1 MEEFSWAFENKLE
14 RGKKWY
20 AVAATIVITVV
31 IVSFLLSA
39 YLLGIVVILFTGVY
53 LLYEVNSHPVT
64 HVTVSREGISI
75 EGDMFPYRQIE
86 SFAILRVNNEP
97 LLLRVRTMS
106 RALGTIDIFLDTSM
120 DLEALRAFLLTMSK
134 EDTEASLSVIDHL
147 LLGLRL

>member
-20 AVAATIVITVV
+20 AIAATIVITVV

-53 LLYEVNSHPVT
+53 LLYEVNSHPIT
-64 HVTVSREGISI
+64 HVIVSKEGISL
-75 EGDMFPYRQIE
+75 EGDMFPYSQIE
-86 SFAILRVNNEP
+86 SFAIIRVNNEP
-97 LLLRVRTMS
+97 LLLRIRTLSRTM
-106 RALGTIDIFLDTSM
+106 GTIDIFLDPNM
-120 DLEALRAFLLTMSK
+120 DLAALRDFLLSMSK
-134 EDTEASLSVIDHL
+134 EDTEASLSMIDHL

>member
-1 MEEFSWAFENKLE
+1 MENFSWAFENRLE

-20 AVAATIVITVV
+20 AIAATIVITVV

-64 HVTVSREGISI
+64 HVTVSREGINL
-75 EGDMFPYRQIE
+75 EGDMFPYSQIQ
-86 SFAILRVNNEP
+86 SFAIIRVNNEP
-97 LLLRVRTMS
+97 LLLRIRTFSRTMW
-106 RALGTIDIFLDTSM
+106 TIDIFLDTTM
-120 DLEALRAFLLTMSK
+120 DLEALREFLLTMST
-134 EDTEASLSVIDHL
+134 EDTNASISMIDHI